1 MKLKSII
8 PAILLSL
15 GVASFVGAAEQDKF
29 IRFTDKGL
37 EVAVT
42 EFVSSGS
49 RVTLIG
55 CVHMADVEYYQA
67 VQGELDKFDTV
78 LYEGVKSGV
87 NPNPETKVLNLFQK
101 TMGSVLGLQFQKDG
115 IDYTRK
121 NLVHA
126 DMNMD
131 DIQKSLKG
139 EHLTPMG
146 QYVKTDQ
153 LEGILEQAGPLLDQ
167 AGQFLSKFLKDV
179 PQVQQFQNGLKVQMG
194 KQLANADIESQMSPN
209 MRQAIVL
216 DRNQIVMDVLQEQLT
231 LHPER
236 VNIAVFYGS
245 AHDNDLQER
254 LQKLG
259 YHENSKHWLVAWR
272 CTPVASEDDN
282 VAPEQEREPQ
292 DRQEDK

>member
-1 MKLKSII
+1 M
-8 PAILLSL
+8 ILASL
-15 GVASFVGAAEQDKF
+15 VFLGLTVGAYAEDNSKF
-29 IRFTDKGL
+29 IKFTDNGL

-42 EFVSSGS
+42 EYVSSNS
-49 RVTLIG
+49 TTKVTLVGAI
-55 CVHMADVEYYQA
+55 HMSDPAYYQT
-67 VQGELDKFDTV
+67 VQAELDKFDTV
-78 LYEGVKSGV
+78 LYEGVKSGAT
-87 NPNPETKVLNLFQK
+87 PNPETKVLNLMQK

-153 LEGILEQAGPLLDQ
+153 LEGILEQAGPLLDS

-179 PQVQQFQNGLKVQMG
+179 PQVQQFQNGLKVQFA
-194 KQLANADIESQMSPN
+194 KQLANTDIESQMSPN

-231 LHPER
+231 LHPEKH
-236 VNIAVFYGS
+236 NIGVFYGA
-245 AHDNDLQER
+245 AHSEDLEKR
-254 LQKLG
+254 LIEKGYKRSNQFWMIAWKLNTK
-259 YHENSKHWLVAWR
+259 E
-272 CTPVASEDDN
+272 TASEDLDS
-282 VAPEQEREPQ
+282 EES
-292 DRQEDK
+292 K